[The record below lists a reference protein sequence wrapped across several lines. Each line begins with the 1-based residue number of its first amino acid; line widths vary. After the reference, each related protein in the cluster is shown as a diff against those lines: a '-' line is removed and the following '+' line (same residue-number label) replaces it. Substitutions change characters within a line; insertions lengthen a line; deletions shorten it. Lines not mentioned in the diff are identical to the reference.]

1 MMEVDAFAPGA
12 GHRETAGRIGVPMQ
26 RLVLVV
32 VLAAAFV
39 AAVLWLGR
47 FAAGLARSGAPAT
60 PGSAQGSGAVPKLAY
75 AALFV
80 LIAGTSAGWLEGL

>member
-1 MMEVDAFAPGA
+1 MA
-12 GHRETAGRIGVPMQ
+12 
-26 RLVLVV
+26 
-32 VLAAAFV
+32 
-39 AAVLWLGR
+39 GR
-47 FAAGLARSGAPAT
+47 FAAGLARSGDPAT

>member
-1 MMEVDAFAPGA
+1 
-12 GHRETAGRIGVPMQ
+12 MQ
-26 RLVLVV
+26 RLVLLFA
-32 VLAAAFV
+32 LAAVLV

-47 FAAGLARSGAPAT
+47 LAAGMARSGEPAAPGT
-60 PGSAQGSGAVPKLAY
+60 VQGAGPVPKLAY

>member
-1 MMEVDAFAPGA
+1 
-12 GHRETAGRIGVPMQ
+12 MQ
-26 RLVLVV
+26 RLVLLFA
-32 VLAAAFV
+32 LAAVLV

-47 FAAGLARSGAPAT
+47 LAAGMARSGEPAAPGAV
-60 PGSAQGSGAVPKLAY
+60 QGAVQGAGPVPKLAY

>member
-1 MMEVDAFAPGA
+1 
-12 GHRETAGRIGVPMQ
+12 MQ
-26 RLVLVV
+26 RLVLLFA
-32 VLAAAFV
+32 LAAVLV

-47 FAAGLARSGAPAT
+47 LVAGMARSGEPAAPGAV
-60 PGSAQGSGAVPKLAY
+60 QGAGPVPKLAY